1 MVDWNETG
9 FSIPIGSM
17 YGIYANIWGILMVN
31 VTIYGIHGSYGIC
44 DDNVM
49 PRNSRRNVEECLHPP
64 SCGLRLRLR
73 SLFCFFFF
81 PPILFTISE
90 SNTSL
95 EMHPRWWILVN
106 CPFCTSV
113 NGRPRA
119 LLLGNLPYL
128 PDVLVLDVAFMDF
141 KASLVWLVTQSHD
154 IPIESRKNKRAYYQV
169 PLWTMVKSR
178 YKLLIILHGSP
189 LINQYQQK
197 YYGTS
202 LNYGNYGYG

>member
-1 MVDWNETG
+1 MDPMGYVMIMWCPEIHGGMSRNV
-9 FSIPIGSM
+9 SIPPAAG
-17 YGIYANIWGILMVN
+17 YVYV
-31 VTIYGIHGSYGIC
+31 
-44 DDNVM
+44 
-49 PRNSRRNVEECLHPP
+49 
-64 SCGLRLRLR
+64 CGV
-73 SLFCFFFF
+73 CFGFFF